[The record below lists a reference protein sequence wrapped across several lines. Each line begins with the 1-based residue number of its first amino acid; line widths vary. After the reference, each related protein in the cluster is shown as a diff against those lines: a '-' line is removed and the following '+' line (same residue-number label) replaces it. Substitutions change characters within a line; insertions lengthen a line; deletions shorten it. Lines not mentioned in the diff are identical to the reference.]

1 MTTEKEKS
9 IDHGKTYYGKYTKF
23 EKPNVYSN
31 DLYGADLIEAVKF
44 YNKRILF
51 NLLKVTD
58 VKFVIRQSKDEKY
71 LLLYTYYIATI

>member
-23 EKPNVYSN
+23 EKPNVYYN
-31 DLYGADLIEAVKF
+31 DVSGADLIESVKI
-44 YNKRILF
+44 YYKRLLF

-58 VKFVIRQSKDEKY
+58 VKFVIRQSKNEKY
-71 LLLYTYYIATI
+71 IFLYTYYIATN